1 MADEAYGPWLAEYS
15 RRCAQTFDDSVRAGS
30 AAAERWAR
38 RSLEDRDWSPD
49 AMTADVIGAWE
60 ELTPLAGRWLDL
72 WLEAAQE
79 PLRGP
84 AEPTHTEPTHTEP
97 THTEPTHTAEPG
109 VVGGPE
115 RVSLVSR
122 RAEEYRDL
130 WAGAAEKFR
139 ASSYRSEDLVEDL
152 LTSSAKVTRD
162 LSAGAALFWSRWASG
177 IKPD

>member
-1 MADEAYGPWLAEYS
+1 
-15 RRCAQTFDDSVRAGS
+15 
-30 AAAERWAR
+30 
-38 RSLEDRDWSPD
+38 
-49 AMTADVIGAWE
+49 
-60 ELTPLAGRWLDL
+60 
-72 WLEAAQE
+72 
-79 PLRGP
+79 
-84 AEPTHTEPTHTEP
+84 
-97 THTEPTHTAEPG
+97 

>member
-84 AEPTHTEPTHTEP
+84 AEPTTPSQPHTEQPTPP
-97 THTEPTHTAEPG
+97 TG

-122 RAEEYRDL
+122 RAEEYRESV
-130 WAGAAEKFR
+130 GRAAEKFR
-139 ASSYRSEDLVEDL
+139 ASSTVRR
-152 LTSSAKVTRD
+152 TSWRTC
-162 LSAGAALFWSRWASG
+162 
-177 IKPD
+177 